1 MNSSNNLSVSALSSG
16 DYVGYGKVTKIQ
28 VDGSGNEKG
37 RITSNYS
44 INPDISYNLWQDQL
58 PVPIPTTKSG
68 GIENGKLLSQAYL
81 DNNGIKI
88 REITNE
94 YNTKYSDIYYGT
106 IFQPISESMYV
117 CKGWTN
123 GGSLPPGTGTPDA
136 SSTLGVSVVAHYPVF
151 SKESLLS
158 TSKITDFINGK
169 ELVTNTRQYFNS
181 NNFITSKATDFPDN
195 SSNSQNV
202 NYSTEKGNLKLINA
216 NIINVPLETFA
227 VNSNNGVSKTVSHT
241 ETKYDN
247 PNHLNPTSVLSY
259 SLEGGNTTEAT
270 YNIYDNGR
278 LLQYTNKDGIP
289 VTIIWGYNKT
299 QPIAKIEGGNYSQ
312 IMQAFGLNGN
322 DSTAYLQLDIVKKS
336 DLDIDETT
344 EGIFVSVLNNFKN
357 KDEFKDFK
365 ITTYTYDP
373 LIGVKT
379 ITQPSGLTE
388 IYKYD
393 TSGRLERILGN
404 DNKTIKEYKYNYGPV
419 RYYSR
424 AAGQMLYKN
433 NCGPSALGGSYTYNV
448 AEGKYISI
456 ISQADADQQ
465 AQNDINVNGQIA
477 ANTNGTCTTLNCT
490 VTKGSGINQFNYG
503 SIYLNDPSTL
513 RIAMGFRYNSS
524 LSWNTGVI
532 IGKINGNCVPA
543 GERSSSTYVNGV
555 WMLTI
560 DTNGNIIAKVSSASP
575 SLVNNMDLTFDFTFS
590 IN

>member
-1 MNSSNNLSVSALSSG
+1 M
-16 DYVGYGKVTKIQ
+16 
-28 VDGSGNEKG
+28 
-37 RITSNYS
+37 
-44 INPDISYNLWQDQL
+44 
-58 PVPIPTTKSG
+58 
-68 GIENGKLLSQAYL
+68 
-81 DNNGIKI
+81 
-88 REITNE
+88 
-94 YNTKYSDIYYGT
+94 
-106 IFQPISESMYV
+106 
-117 CKGWTN
+117 
-123 GGSLPPGTGTPDA
+123 
-136 SSTLGVSVVAHYPVF
+136 
-151 SKESLLS
+151 
-158 TSKITDFINGK
+158 
-169 ELVTNTRQYFNS
+169 
-181 NNFITSKATDFPDN
+181 
-195 SSNSQNV
+195 
-202 NYSTEKGNLKLINA
+202 
-216 NIINVPLETFA
+216 
-227 VNSNNGVSKTVSHT
+227 
-241 ETKYDN
+241 
-247 PNHLNPTSVLSY
+247 
-259 SLEGGNTTEAT
+259 
-270 YNIYDNGR
+270 
-278 LLQYTNKDGIP
+278 
-289 VTIIWGYNKT
+289 
-299 QPIAKIEGGNYSQ
+299 
-312 IMQAFGLNGN
+312 
-322 DSTAYLQLDIVKKS
+322 
-336 DLDIDETT
+336 
-344 EGIFVSVLNNFKN
+344 
-357 KDEFKDFK
+357 
-365 ITTYTYDP
+365 
-373 LIGVKT
+373 IGVKT